1 MTVSP
6 RTTHARLQPAVSCRK
21 VASTMKLAF
30 WRSFLC
36 GALVLV
42 AGGLLPAGTS
52 RLQAQEE
59 QTPAVRAPL
68 GATPQQI
75 GELYGKV
82 LRHNARV
89 RRHQILEGG
98 TVIDGDLYS
107 RNGLVIRVVF
117 HAGVAVLL
125 EYTRVEGPLT
135 AQDASLLLAANADAS
150 TWESGKDSTETSRFY
165 RRADGKA
172 LAHYATEYD
181 GSLMIASDNF
191 SNDFYGGRL
200 IEGH

>member
-1 MTVSP
+1 MSGFRRLFPGVLTV
-6 RTTHARLQPAVSCRK
+6 AVW
-21 VASTMKLAF
+21 L
-30 WRSFLC
+30 L
-36 GALVLV
+36 LV
-42 AGGLLPAGTS
+42 AAGVL
-52 RLQAQEE
+52 RAEE
-59 QTPAVRAPL
+59 EEKITVPRAPL
-68 GATPQQI
+68 GSTPQAI

-89 RRHQILEGG
+89 RHHQILEGG

-135 AQDASLLLAANADAS
+135 THDASVLLAANADAS
-150 TWESGKDSTETSRFY
+150 TWEAGKDNTDANRFY

-172 LAHYATEYD
+172 VAHYATEYD
-181 GSLMIASDNF
+181 GSLLIAAEGNMGLDL
-191 SNDFYGGRL
+191 DGGKL
-200 IEGH
+200 LEGH